1 LNTPAY
7 ESASISCP
15 NCSNRF
21 MTPVLMLIDVS
32 QNQNL
37 KALFLSGQINVAVC
51 PQCGHAGMLSTPLVY
66 HDPEKELLFTFAPSD
81 LNVSE
86 IEQQRIIGDLT
97 NRVISGLPADQR
109 KGYLLRPRSFL
120 RLEAMLDAILEADGI
135 TPEMLAAQRAKAE
148 LLERLL
154 RATSSDTRQVIAR
167 ENNDLIDYQFFQLLS
182 LNIELAQR
190 EGQAESAQQ
199 LLGLRQQLLQWTTV
213 GQEVSDRD
221 EAIRSLGERVTREG
235 LLEKVVEAALA
246 GEPAKV
252 ETMVV
257 VARSAIDYIFYQQL
271 TGRIEAAEAA
281 GRSGEADTL
290 RELRKTIL
298 DLTAEIDAEVEAMT
312 QEAGRSLESLL
323 ESDDPQAALHANP
336 SLVDEYL
343 LSALATSMR
352 AAERSGQTERA
363 QKLRK
368 LNEAIVELIQE
379 NQPPEVQL
387 VNRLL
392 AAEFPGGTEALL
404 KENRHLVST
413 QLLELMDSL
422 GIDLAEGEQNELTRQ
437 LRQIREQAAALLP
450 ESA

>member
-1 LNTPAY
+1 
-7 ESASISCP
+7 
-15 NCSNRF
+15 
-21 MTPVLMLIDVS
+21 
-32 QNQNL
+32 
-37 KALFLSGQINVAVC
+37 
-51 PQCGHAGMLSTPLVY
+51 
-66 HDPEKELLFTFAPSD
+66 
-81 LNVSE
+81 
-86 IEQQRIIGDLT
+86 LT

-257 VARSAIDYIFYQQL
+257 VARSAIEYIFYQQL